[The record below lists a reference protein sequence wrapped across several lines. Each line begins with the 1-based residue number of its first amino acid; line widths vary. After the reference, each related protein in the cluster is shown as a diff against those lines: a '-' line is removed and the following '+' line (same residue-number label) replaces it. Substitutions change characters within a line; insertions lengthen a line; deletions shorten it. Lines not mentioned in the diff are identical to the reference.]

1 MPSYDFTQQIFS
13 LNWLSNINV
22 SRSDTLQNQQAFAQ
36 RKIAEVLKDPEV
48 VECIGEWEVV
58 WGPVVYMHDASPE
71 NPNPTG
77 VVDNLMYVARSKV
90 DDGNPLYVV
99 AIAGT
104 NPDSWYGWFV
114 EDFQVA
120 KTVAW
125 PYHKIPYLPFMQP
138 RISKGTSQGLD
149 ILSSM
154 RCKSDG
160 STLGNTLTE
169 FLASVTQS
177 TDALR
182 VMATGHSLGGALS
195 ASLALA
201 LVDTQGP
208 GTMWPWDVERRAQ
221 VMALPSAGATPGN
234 AAFSRHYDSALPR
247 GLTTRLWNKL
257 DIVPHAWQAD
267 MLAEIP
273 TLYEPAIP
281 KDVLVSLL
289 ADVALANSVLGN
301 YRQLLPQTAPLPGT
315 INEKL
320 AQLTLLQIVEQ
331 VGLEVIKSWLKK
343 ILEHGKNRGRL
354 GQAVADRV
362 EKALDDM
369 ATAAAAGGE
378 SAEPAN
384 IAASLEQLIGKVDD
398 AVLSATL
405 LNFLRF
411 MAQAGYQHVT
421 AYVELLKVEAFGERM
436 KKIREA

>member
-1 MPSYDFTQQIFS
+1 MPSYDFTQQVFS

-22 SRSDTLQNQQAFAQ
+22 SRSDTYENQQAFAQ
-36 RKIAEVLKDPEV
+36 RKIAEVLKDNEV
-48 VECIGEWEVV
+48 IECIGEWEVV
-58 WGPVVYMHDASPE
+58 WGPVVYMHDVSTD

-77 VVDNLMYVARSKV
+77 VVDNLMYVARSKI

-114 EDFQVA
+114 EDFHVNQ
-120 KTVAW
+120 TVAW

-154 RCKSDG
+154 RCKSG
-160 STLGNTLTE
+160 GTLTE
-169 FLASVTQS
+169 FLASVTQN
-177 TDALR
+177 TDTLR
-182 VMATGHSLGGALS
+182 VMVTGHSLGGALS

-201 LVDTQGP
+201 LVDTQGA
-208 GTMWPWDVERRAQ
+208 GTLWPWDVERRAQ

-267 MLAEIP
+267 MLLEIP
-273 TLYEPAIP
+273 GLYESAIP

-289 ADVALANSVLGN
+289 ADLALAHSVLGN
-301 YRQLLPQTAPLPGT
+301 YRQLLPKTTPLPGS

-331 VGLEVIKSWLKK
+331 VGLEAIKSWLKK
-343 ILEHGKNRGRL
+343 ILEHGKSRGRL
-354 GQAVADRV
+354 NQAIADRL
-362 EKALDDM
+362 EKGLDDLA
-369 ATAAAAGGE
+369 ATAAAGGV

-398 AVLSATL
+398 KVLAATL

-421 AYVELLKVEAFGERM
+421 AYVDLLKVEAFAERM